1 MKKTFIISVVLL
13 SVLCSGSAW
22 AEFKE
27 GLWEI
32 TTKLELKGMPGLPGS
47 MPPVTFRQCITKND
61 AIPKNT
67 DKNYDCKTI
76 NQKVTGNTVSYLVEC
91 KGREGTM
98 RTTGTATYT
107 ANSMTGSSTTGIK
120 TQGQPEMQMTS
131 KISGKYVG
139 PCPK

>member
-1 MKKTFIISVVLL
+1 MKNTMIVFTVLL
-13 SVLCSGSAW
+13 SILFAGSAR

-98 RTTGTATYT
+98 RTNGTATYA
-107 ANSMTGSSTTGIK
+107 ANSMTGSSTTVIK

-131 KISGKYVG
+131 KITGKYVG